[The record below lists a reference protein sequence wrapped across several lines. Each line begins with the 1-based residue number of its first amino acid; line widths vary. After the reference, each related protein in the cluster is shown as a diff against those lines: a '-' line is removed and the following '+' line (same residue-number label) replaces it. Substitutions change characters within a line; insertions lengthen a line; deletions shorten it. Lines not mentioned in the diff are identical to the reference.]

1 MSSKGEREA
10 ASDVASETTS
20 DVASEAASDVA
31 RETTIDVASKAAN
44 VTSDTLSISSTENIY
59 SHLFTNCH

>member
-20 DVASEAASDVA
+20 DVASEAAS
-31 RETTIDVASKAAN
+31 DVASKAAN